1 MNAATPQ
8 KIYLSDKDTASFQC
22 PKCHA
27 NKEAN
32 VSKYKKITTAV
43 TLKVKCPCGNVYSVT
58 LERRKYY
65 RKDTKFPG
73 KFTFTPLLGDDQKG
87 PMTVLD
93 ISKGGLK
100 FKMLSTPLFKPDD
113 IIEVEFNLDNK
124 NRTLIRKQVYVRNIK
139 DNFVNVE
146 FCSFDPNVSE
156 DKALGFYLY

>member
-1 MNAATPQ
+1 MSTAIPQ
-8 KIYLSDKDTASFQC
+8 KIYLTESDKVTFEC

-27 NKEAN
+27 SKNADI
-32 VSKYKKITTAV
+32 SKYKKMTSSV

-58 LERRKYY
+58 LERRKHY
-65 RKDTKFPG
+65 RKETKFPG
-73 KFTFTPLLGDDQKG
+73 IFTFRPLVGNDQKG

-100 FKMLSTPLFKPDD
+100 FKMLSTPIFIRGD

-124 NRTLIRKQVYVRNIK
+124 NRTQIKKQVYVRNIK
-139 DNFVNVE
+139 DNFIHVE
-146 FCSFDPNVSE
+146 FCSFNTNDSG